1 MTVSKDPQR
10 HSSKENKNDIYLN
23 KIIKKLDC
31 NTELFNNFSKFI
43 SPNIYKRYLQRYE
56 LYKLTKNISGSIF
69 ECGIGAGGGLFNWIL
84 CKEIFE
90 PFNHTKK
97 IIGFDTFSGFSSIH
111 KNDKPK
117 KLKNKNLKINGLSYN
132 NYREIE
138 KLIKNANVNSTL
150 PHIEMYK
157 CIKGDISKTLP
168 KYLEENQETLI
179 SILYLDMDNYTPTI
193 NALEA
198 TSKNMAK
205 GSIICFD
212 QLNHEFW
219 PGESAALK
227 NFFDLKKT
235 KINKFSFD
243 STAAYI
249 IV

>member
-1 MTVSKDPQR
+1 
-10 HSSKENKNDIYLN
+10 
-23 KIIKKLDC
+23 
-31 NTELFNNFSKFI
+31 
-43 SPNIYKRYLQRYE
+43 
-56 LYKLTKNISGSIF
+56 
-69 ECGIGAGGGLFNWIL
+69 
-84 CKEIFE
+84 
-90 PFNHTKK
+90 
-97 IIGFDTFSGFSSIH
+97 
-111 KNDKPK
+111 
-117 KLKNKNLKINGLSYN
+117 
-132 NYREIE
+132 
-138 KLIKNANVNSTL
+138 
-150 PHIEMYK
+150 MYK

-193 NALEA
+193 NALKA